1 MRNDWYS
8 FWLFRA
14 DVALW
19 LTPDVLSACKEKQ
32 ASEAPKLTNRFVQYT
47 DTINRFAII
56 EALERLRRR

>member
-1 MRNDWYS
+1 MIGTDSGYLELMLRYGLLQTYS
-8 FWLFRA
+8 VRA
-14 DVALW
+14 
-19 LTPDVLSACKEKQ
+19 KKKK